1 MKDIIIGNYSLY
13 QILLYFFV
21 YSFLGWCT
29 EVAYATYRTNKVVNR
44 GFLNGPVCPIYGFG
58 VVIVLICL
66 TPFKENPFLL
76 FICSVILTTLL
87 ELVTGFVLEKFFNTK
102 WWDYSNQKWNLKGY
116 ICVKFSI
123 LWGGACLLI
132 VDIFHAF
139 IDKLLSKLPYT
150 LGVILII
157 IFSVVIIV
165 DLICT
170 VLQMINLKKITK
182 EINKVSSLLQVP
194 SEKID
199 VVIYN
204 ATMKNIEK
212 SKELKKKFENSRLA
226 KSFPNLKNKIMEK
239 YEQLKEENKK

>member
-1 MKDIIIGNYSLY
+1 M
-13 QILLYFFV
+13 
-21 YSFLGWCT
+21 
-29 EVAYATYRTNKVVNR
+29 
-44 GFLNGPVCPIYGFG
+44 
-58 VVIVLICL
+58 
-66 TPFKENPFLL
+66 
-76 FICSVILTTLL
+76 
-87 ELVTGFVLEKFFNTK
+87 
-102 WWDYSNQKWNLKGY
+102 
-116 ICVKFSI
+116 
-123 LWGGACLLI
+123 
-132 VDIFHAF
+132 
-139 IDKLLSKLPYT
+139 
-150 LGVILII
+150 II